1 MVFEGNPM
9 EDNSS
14 PPVAWTSIEA
24 DFSEDGTEVA
34 YRVEQVPPRDAPYSI
49 IVFLDDDRSGSATG
63 PNSGDLVAMESMMSF
78 PQVTLSE
85 PQDYEASFVLNFGV
99 P

>member
-1 MVFEGNPM
+1 MLIPARLSR
-9 EDNSS
+9 SS
-14 PPVAWTSIEA
+14 ASAEH
-24 DFSEDGTEVA
+24 GTISA
-34 YRVEQVPPRDAPYSI
+34 LAHTP
-49 IVFLDDDRSGSATG
+49 LHDDRSGSATG

>member
-1 MVFEGNPM
+1 M
-9 EDNSS
+9 DSS
-14 PPVAWTSIEA
+14 TTPPIAWWSTEA
-24 DFSEDGTEVA
+24 DFSDPAAQVA
-34 YRVEQVPPRDAPYSI
+34 YQLDAIPVREEPYSVV
-49 IVFLDDDRSGSATG
+49 VFLDDDRSGPTTG

-85 PQDYEASFVLNFGV
+85 AQAYEASFVLNIGV